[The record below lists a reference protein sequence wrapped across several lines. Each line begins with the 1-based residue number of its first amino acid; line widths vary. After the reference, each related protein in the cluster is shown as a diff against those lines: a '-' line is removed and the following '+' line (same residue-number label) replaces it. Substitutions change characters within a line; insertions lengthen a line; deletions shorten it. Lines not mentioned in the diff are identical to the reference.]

1 MSRRELAKHQRFEQI
16 SPEVGELDE
25 LALDQAL
32 ADAPDDTLAMLAD
45 LTAATDPKLRQ
56 LARRLAG
63 RLILDIA
70 RRGSHRG
77 RGVGRMT
84 LRSYQPDAGDIDID
98 ASLDAINELRRH
110 GAIDVNQL
118 KVRSWMKP
126 STALCLVVD
135 RSGSMSGRPLAT
147 SAVATAA
154 VANRCPGDYSV
165 VVFGSEV
172 VIVKSQDTNKESE
185 VVVNAVLSLRGYG
198 TTNLSEALIA
208 AHRQLQR
215 SRASR
220 KITVLLSDCRASVL
234 GDVIGAAQNLDELVI
249 LAPVD
254 DDADARQLGVTVGAR
269 VTAVNGPSDI
279 PDAFARVF
287 D

>member
-1 MSRRELAKHQRFEQI
+1 MSRPELAKHQRFEQI
-16 SPEVGELDE
+16 SPDVGELDE
-25 LALDQAL
+25 SALDQAL
-32 ADAPDDTLAMLAD
+32 ADSPDDTLALLAD
-45 LTAATDPKLRQ
+45 LTAATDPKLRE

-63 RLILDIA
+63 RLMLDIA

-84 LRSYQPDAGDIDID
+84 LRSYQPDSGDLDID
-98 ASLDAINELRRH
+98 ASLDAINELRSY
-110 GAIDVNQL
+110 GGTDINQL

-154 VANRCPGDYSV
+154 VASRCPVDYSV
-165 VVFGSEV
+165 VVFGSDV
-172 VIVKSQDTNKESE
+172 VIVKSQSSSKESDE
-185 VVVNAVLSLRGYG
+185 VVNAVLRLRGFG

-208 AHRQLQR
+208 AHQQLQH
-215 SRASR
+215 SHASR
-220 KITVLLSDCRASVL
+220 KITVLLSDCRASVI
-234 GDVIGAAQNLDELVI
+234 GDVFGAARNLDELVI
-249 LAPVD
+249 IAPLGDD
-254 DDADARQLGVTVGAR
+254 DDARHLAATIGAR
-269 VTAVNGPSDI
+269 VTTVNGPSDI

>member
-16 SPEVGELDE
+16 SPDVGELDE
-25 LALDQAL
+25 SALDQAL
-32 ADAPDDTLAMLAD
+32 ADSPDDTLAMLAD
-45 LTAATDPKLRQ
+45 LTAATDPKLRE
-56 LARRLAG
+56 LARQLAG

-84 LRSYQPDAGDIDID
+84 LRSFQPDSGDLDID
-98 ASLDAINELRRH
+98 ASLDAINELRSY
-110 GAIDVNQL
+110 GATDMSQL

-154 VANRCPGDYSV
+154 VASRCPGDYSV
-165 VVFGSEV
+165 VVFGSDV
-172 VIVKSQDTNKESE
+172 VIVKSQNSIKESDE
-185 VVVNAVLSLRGYG
+185 VVNTVLRLRGFG

-208 AHRQLQR
+208 AHQQLQH

-220 KITVLLSDCRASVL
+220 KITVLLSDCRASVI
-234 GDVIGAAQNLDELVI
+234 GDVFGAARNLDELVI
-249 LAPVD
+249 IAPLGDD
-254 DDADARQLGVTVGAR
+254 DDARHLATTIGAHVT
-269 VTAVNGPSDI
+269 TVNGPSDI
-279 PDAFARVF
+279 PDAFSRLF